1 MNCCANCFSDE
12 QIKKIIVDNGHIG
25 DCDFCGEKQVPVCS
39 VEKMNGED
47 LFLVQ

>member
-25 DCDFCGEKQVPVCS
+25 DCDFCGESRFRFVVLMKQRIY
-39 VEKMNGED
+39 
-47 LFLVQ
+47 QI

>member
-25 DCDFCGEKQVPVCS
+25 DCDFCGEKQRS
-39 VEKMNGED
+39 EEHTSE
-47 LFLVQ
+47 LQSH

>member
-25 DCDFCGEKQVPVCS
+25 DCVAKSRFRFVVLMKQRIY
-39 VEKMNGED
+39 
-47 LFLVQ
+47 QI